1 MRLVRSINLA
11 QSKAPVFFSAVLL
24 IEESVEAFADI
35 IAGLR
40 RAGAA
45 RVVRRCVQSGE
56 FIKSGCVHPGSGRP
70 ASAPRPLPGL
80 RLSGG
85 EAFALSFGGLLFSGV
100 SFASIRL
107 LLSLRDLLPLPSFS
121 WRQVVVLGKREGR
134 RRRREEGERRGGE
147 GCQGPVTLPRTRSP
161 ALPRTENL

>member
-11 QSKAPVFFSAVLL
+11 QSKAPVLFFSAVLL

-45 RVVRRCVQSGE
+45 RVVRRCVQLGE

-85 EAFALSFGGLLFSGV
+85 EAFALSFGGLLLSGWFGFRCD
-100 SFASIRL
+100 SFASFSEGL
-107 LLSLRDLLPLPSFS
+107 ASFS
-121 WRQVVVLGKREGR
+121 FF
-134 RRRREEGERRGGE
+134 
-147 GCQGPVTLPRTRSP
+147 
-161 ALPRTENL
+161 

>member
-1 MRLVRSINLA
+1 M
-11 QSKAPVFFSAVLL
+11 
-24 IEESVEAFADI
+24 IEESDEAFADI

-107 LLSLRDLLPLPSFS
+107 LLSLRDLLPFPSFS
-121 WRQVVVLGKREGR
+121 WRQVAAMCRGSERGGEGEGR
-134 RRRREEGERRGGE
+134 RRRG
-147 GCQGPVTLPRTRSP
+147 VPRTRDSSSNP
-161 ALPRTENL
+161 VPCPPSHRKS